1 MGLDVYVGPLS
12 RYYSGNWE
20 TVLQQMARQGGISVQ
35 VIRAREPRVG
45 LLRRL
50 IDRVLPR
57 KVPDPTSV
65 ITAWKRTL
73 PKAVAASDW
82 PDAPDG
88 PYFTDKPAWDCYGA
102 LVLWAAYDDLSP
114 KERLSSATDVW
125 SRDKTYVSALESP
138 TSRYRHLVG
147 NTEVWLPVD
156 FDPPFSALM
165 PNGAS
170 AVIGSGP
177 RLLSEL
183 NELNARTWKATAAD
197 CEKWREE
204 GAEFGAPL
212 EVSARFGFSIFY
224 GLGSS
229 AVEKR
234 LPMKL
239 DY

>member
-73 PKAVAASDW
+73 PKAV
-82 PDAPDG
+82 
-88 PYFTDKPAWDCYGA
+88 A